1 MCNYTCSAPLASLQ
15 GTCWMLF
22 LDSLRCTVTQITASQ
37 SFLMWNVQPGAS
49 RLPPCSAPLR
59 TWLTGAQ
66 LWSRT
71 CVSRLHVFCARACA
85 SEPLAPER
93 ARCLSRNLMGRQQ
106 RRRCKD
112 EPIWFYFC
120 PCRDSAVLHSA
131 LLGFRTSDYL
141 QEMQGNMLWTR
152 DDWSCLSLRS
162 FLCIVILRKQNSKE
176 KKKGEEKQGV
186 KYDPVLRD
194 PCCVEQTGHCRIRPG
209 TILHEN
215 IFSRKNNDPLLIAWK
230 SITNVNNKQVL
241 FYLAVLL
248 IVPIHR
254 CWVLRGL
261 CVGCRDSRSANAN
274 DFSLL
279 ARTMRGSDVWL
290 FLTVTDVWGP

>member
-1 MCNYTCSAPLASLQ
+1 
-15 GTCWMLF
+15 
-22 LDSLRCTVTQITASQ
+22 
-37 SFLMWNVQPGAS
+37 MWNVQLGAS

-71 CVSRLHVFCARACA
+71 CVFRLHVFCARACV

-93 ARCLSRNLMGRQQ
+93 ARCLSWNLMGRQQ

-112 EPIWFYFC
+112 EPTWFYFC

-131 LLGFRTSDYL
+131 LLGFRTTDYL

-152 DDWSCLSLRS
+152 DDWRCLSPRS
-162 FLCIVILRKQNSKE
+162 FPCIVILRKQNSKE

-194 PCCVEQTGHCRIRPG
+194 PCCVEQTGHRCIRPG

-215 IFSRKNNDPLLIAWK
+215 IFSRKNNDRLLIAWK

-241 FYLAVLL
+241 FCLAVLL

-261 CVGCRDSRSANAN
+261 CVWAVVTVGALMLMTFLYWHGQWEAVMSGTFWLLLMCEDHKLSFPCYYFCWKFSA
-274 DFSLL
+274 L
-279 ARTMRGSDVWL
+279 WY
-290 FLTVTDVWGP
+290 